1 MNQSIL
7 EEIGLNK
14 SEVNAYLALLELG
27 SSPTGIIAKRADVTQ
42 SKIYL
47 VLERLM
53 KKGLVSYSIKS
64 NIKHFEAAEPKRI
77 LDYLK
82 EKKEKISK
90 QEKAMEILI
99 PQLEL
104 KKSMTK
110 SSEAQIYKGTKAVET
125 ALTEAMRQKDLTELS
140 CIEEANSLLSK
151 RFHKKREEN
160 NLKAKILLTNTKY
173 DKLKKIKIKK
183 SKIKSSLNSNPTST
197 YVIGDEVILIPKEDK
212 EPTAIVIKSDSISK
226 NFKQQFER
234 EWNSPAKMLVG
245 VNALKEIWEEIL
257 DVGYVDWIGARGY
270 SHDSLKEYMHT
281 WKKRAKERN
290 LKVRN
295 IVDKEVRGHPITKM
309 SFAKTKYTLSK
320 EFSQMSCFWIY
331 GNKVAIS
338 NWTDEEP
345 IALVIEN
352 KKIVDMYKK
361 QFESLWII

>member
-1 MNQSIL
+1 MDTSFL

-27 SSPTGIIAKRADVTQ
+27 SSTTGIIAKRANVTQ

-53 KKGLVSYSIKS
+53 KKGLVYYSIKS

-77 LDYLK
+77 LDYLN
-82 EKKEKISK
+82 EKKERISK
-90 QEKAMEILI
+90 QEKAMEIII

-104 KKSMTK
+104 KKSMAK

-125 ALTEAMRQKDLTELS
+125 ALIEAMRQKDLIELS
-140 CIEEANSLLSK
+140 CIGDNNLLSK

-160 NLKAKILLTNTKY
+160 NLKAKIILTNTNY
-173 DKLKKIKIKK
+173 DKLKNINIKK

-197 YVIGDEVILIPKEDK
+197 YIIGNEVILIPKEDE
-212 EPTAIVIKSDSISK
+212 EPTAIVIKSDLISK

-245 VNALKEIWEEIL
+245 VNSLKEIWEEIL

-270 SHDSLKEYMHT
+270 SHDSLKEYMLD
-281 WKKRAKERN
+281 WKKRAKEKN

-295 IVDKEVRGHPITKM
+295 IVDKEVKGHPITKM
-309 SFAKTKYTLSK
+309 PFAKTKYTLSK

-331 GNKVAIS
+331 GDKVAIS

-352 KKIVDMYKK
+352 KKIVEMYKQ
-361 QFESLWII
+361 QFESLWKK